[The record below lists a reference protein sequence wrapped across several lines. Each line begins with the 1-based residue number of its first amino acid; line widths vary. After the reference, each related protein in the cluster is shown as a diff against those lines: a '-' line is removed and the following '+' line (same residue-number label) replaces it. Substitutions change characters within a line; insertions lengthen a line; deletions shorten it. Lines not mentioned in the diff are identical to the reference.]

1 MSAAVRAALAAAG
14 LATAVLAAGCASD
27 ENLRPGAQNPSTVAS
42 SVNLSGFPPE
52 FRRGFTDG
60 CTAVRASESAQRPK
74 GEAQYVAGWQ
84 DGFDYCKPKK

>member
-1 MSAAVRAALAAAG
+1 MKARLTVALVLAALAAA
-14 LATAVLAAGCASD
+14 CAND
-27 ENLRPGAQNPSTVAS
+27 ENLRPGAQQPRTVTS

-60 CTAVRASESAQRPK
+60 CATVRASESAQRPK

-84 DGFDYCKPKK
+84 DGFDYCKPRK

>member
-1 MSAAVRAALAAAG
+1 MSARRAAAIAAPIA
-14 LATAVLAAGCASD
+14 AIVLAAGCAGD
-27 ENLRPGAQNPSTVAS
+27 GDLRPGAQNPSTVTSAL
-42 SVNLSGFPPE
+42 NLSGFPPE

-60 CTAVRASESAQRPK
+60 CAAVRASGSAQRPK

>member
-1 MSAAVRAALAAAG
+1 M
-14 LATAVLAAGCASD
+14 T
-27 ENLRPGAQNPSTVAS
+27 S

-60 CTAVRASESAQRPK
+60 CAAVRASETAQRPK

-84 DGFDYCKPKK
+84 DGSDYCKPRK

>member
-1 MSAAVRAALAAAG
+1 MMPARAVPV
-14 LATAVLAAGCASD
+14 VLAAFATDCASD
-27 ENLRPGAQNPSTVAS
+27 ANLRPGAEQPSTVTR

-60 CTAVRASESAQRPK
+60 CGAVRANAGAQRPK

-84 DGFDYCKPKK
+84 DGFDYFKPRQ

>member
-1 MSAAVRAALAAAG
+1 MKARGTAAVVLLALAAA
-14 LATAVLAAGCASD
+14 CAND
-27 ENLRPGAQNPSTVAS
+27 ANLRPGADNPRTVTS

-60 CTAVRASESAQRPK
+60 CAAVRASETAQRPK

-84 DGFDYCKPKK
+84 DGFDYCKARK

>member
-1 MSAAVRAALAAAG
+1 MTGRRAIVLLLAALAAAC
-14 LATAVLAAGCASD
+14 TSD
-27 ENLRPGAQNPSTVAS
+27 ADLRPGARDPATVTS

-60 CTAVRASESAQRPK
+60 CAASRANDAAQRPK

-84 DGFDYCKPKK
+84 DGFDYCKPRK

>member
-1 MSAAVRAALAAAG
+1 MRAGGAAAVAL
-14 LATAVLAAGCASD
+14 LALAAGCASD
-27 ENLRPGAQNPSTVAS
+27 ADLRPGAENPRTVTS

-60 CTAVRASESAQRPK
+60 CTAVRASETAQRPK

-84 DGFDYCKPKK
+84 DGFDYCKPRK

>member
-1 MSAAVRAALAAAG
+1 MRAGGAAAVALLALA
-14 LATAVLAAGCASD
+14 VGCAGD
-27 ENLRPGAQNPSTVAS
+27 ADLRPGAENPRTVTS

-60 CTAVRASESAQRPK
+60 CAAVRASETAQRPK

-84 DGFDYCKPKK
+84 DGFDYCKPRK

>member
-1 MSAAVRAALAAAG
+1 MRPRAVAI
-14 LATAVLAAGCASD
+14 VLAAFAAACASD
-27 ENLRPGAQNPSTVAS
+27 ANLRPGAQKPSTVTS

-60 CTAVRASESAQRPK
+60 CGVARSNPGAQRPK

-84 DGFDYCKPKK
+84 DGFDYCKPRK

>member
-1 MSAAVRAALAAAG
+1 MRAGGTAAVVLLALAAAC
-14 LATAVLAAGCASD
+14 ANDAG
-27 ENLRPGAQNPSTVAS
+27 LRPGAENPRTVTS

-60 CTAVRASESAQRPK
+60 CAAVRASETAQRPK

-84 DGFDYCKPKK
+84 DGFDYCKARK

>member
-1 MSAAVRAALAAAG
+1 MNARGPAALAA
-14 LATAVLAAGCASD
+14 LALIAGCAGND
-27 ENLRPGAQNPSTVAS
+27 DLRPGAQHPSTVTR

-60 CTAVRASESAQRPK
+60 CAAVRASETAPRPK

-84 DGFDYCKPKK
+84 DGFDYCKPRK

>member
-1 MSAAVRAALAAAG
+1 V
-14 LATAVLAAGCASD
+14 T
-27 ENLRPGAQNPSTVAS
+27 S

-60 CTAVRASESAQRPK
+60 CAAVRASATAQRPK

-84 DGFDYCKPKK
+84 DGFDYCKPRQ

>member
-1 MSAAVRAALAAAG
+1 MRPGGAVAVAVAALVAA
-14 LATAVLAAGCASD
+14 CAND
-27 ENLRPGAQNPSTVAS
+27 ANLRPGAQHPQTVTS

-60 CTAVRASESAQRPK
+60 CTAVRASETAQRPK

-84 DGFDYCKPKK
+84 DGFDYCKSRK

>member
-1 MSAAVRAALAAAG
+1 MSAGRAIALALAA
-14 LATAVLAAGCASD
+14 LAAGCAAD
-27 ENLRPGAQNPSTVAS
+27 ADLRPGASNPATVTS

-60 CTAVRASESAQRPK
+60 CTAVRANEAAQRPK

-84 DGFDYCKPKK
+84 DGFDYCKPRK

>member
-1 MSAAVRAALAAAG
+1 MSARRAIPLVLAALAA
-14 LATAVLAAGCASD
+14 LAAGCASD
-27 ENLRPGAQNPSTVAS
+27 ADLRPGARNPATVTS

-60 CTAVRASESAQRPK
+60 CAAVRASESAHRPK

-84 DGFDYCKPKK
+84 DGFDYCKARK

>member
-1 MSAAVRAALAAAG
+1 MSARRGFPFVLALLAAA
-14 LATAVLAAGCASD
+14 CASD
-27 ENLRPGAQNPSTVAS
+27 ADLRPGASNPATVTS

-60 CTAVRASESAQRPK
+60 CAAVRANAAAQRPK

-84 DGFDYCKPKK
+84 DGFDYCKPRH

>member
-1 MSAAVRAALAAAG
+1 MRPRSAVPVVLAALAAA
-14 LATAVLAAGCASD
+14 CANDAS
-27 ENLRPGAQNPSTVAS
+27 LRPGAQHPPTVTS

-60 CTAVRASESAQRPK
+60 CAAVRANESAQRPK

-84 DGFDYCKPKK
+84 DGFDYCKPRK